1 MPILGVL
8 AAVLLAL
15 QFVPL
20 GANYP
25 SLQALVADS
34 ATTGLVAVTEA
45 ATMLCLALLYR
56 RLLWAQLAGSVA
68 AVLGIVV
75 LMPSWSALLHGVLPA
90 QDAVAA
96 LRTVVGLAA
105 ILTGLAA
112 WCVALRPI
120 LPAWR
125 AVRRPLLA
133 ALALLGPLSAYGSL
147 GGLFDGEHLAIPPA
161 AWLALT
167 LGGLYTLLQAY
178 RADPQR
184 FRSAADGW
192 AEWCLLAAIGLSL
205 LVMLGWLLQSAAL
218 VRAGTRQVPMQ
229 FNTALAT
236 AFTAVALL
244 RVGERRDWR
253 VLAALCA
260 FPVLV
265 AVLGLAQELGSLS
278 TGFDQWFI
286 THRITAEPVPP
297 GRAAPSTSVA
307 LLLLCATT
315 MIEVLGHRRPTA
327 RLLAWGCGLLAMTI
341 GALTIAGYSLGLSRV
356 LAWGRVT
363 PMSLHTA
370 IACALMGLGVVLRGL
385 RHGQLYSLRA
395 TLLPALTVVVVAAA
409 ATELW
414 LALSHALLQQE
425 ARRNEDILARAA
437 DEFGHS
443 LQERDYML
451 QATVRAL
458 GETALA
464 PQQALPLL
472 SEFPWAH
479 YPGMRALLWLDADG
493 QVLAA
498 RQRPNVDPALLDQGR
513 ALLQQRELAPGVLYA
528 LDGSNSLLLQ
538 RGPGRTLLAII
549 DVPRMQAT
557 ALGYFGLKDLVRIDM
572 LGAEA
577 PPAAASEVATSRELE
592 ALGRRWRISFDDPR
606 GVVVG
611 RVSEAPRLTLLGGLL
626 VAGLLAMALRFALLS
641 RGQSLALAQRGA
653 DLRMRNSLL
662 RQLAGGQGPEGILQ
676 SLASQLS
683 EQWPDGCLALQLDE
697 RVEIRA
703 WPAELDAAEC
713 LREARAEG
721 DTHGGGES
729 ALQAYAQRHGLRPQL
744 QPVRGTDGRCHG
756 AFLLLRPLDAATEDD
771 AAQLAA
777 AAEVASV
784 ALARHAEQADV
795 RDLQR
800 TYGSLVAFHPDAV
813 LQLDEGGRVLTGNIA
828 TQNVFGVSANDLV
841 GRPLEGLID
850 PQQRAVLG
858 LRLDAVMQGLP
869 QFAELRSGG
878 ADAMSPRQLELTLV
892 PVRQR
897 DQVTGAFAIVRDVTR
912 LRAADQALRQSHER
926 MQLFSNRLIDLN
938 ECGVSLASAT
948 DRAQAASL
956 LGEALRRAV
965 NAGAVLVRPYSPA
978 GGQLVQALREPALAP
993 PEAAASWYARL
1004 GEHEPVCLDL
1014 QTLRRRLGDADL
1026 PGDAALPR
1034 VNWIAIPLRDGRAH
1048 PLGLLELY
1056 DTRPE
1061 DNIEDVLALAMQ
1073 FAELGM
1079 ASFERL
1085 RLLEG
1090 VHSAE
1095 KLLVRHLAFSDAL
1108 SGSIGDAVYAVD
1120 RAGNLTFLNRA
1131 CEALFGWPA
1140 KIAKGRAVERQLL
1153 PPGNEGP
1160 AAQALAAAATVRV
1173 DEAFLL
1179 RRDGARLPVEYT
1191 ASPLTIDGELAGAV
1205 VVVRDISEK
1214 QRARALQRERDR
1226 FFELSSELFCIAD
1239 TQGNFRQ
1246 VNDAFGVTLGY
1257 SASRLLEHPWIELVH
1272 PEDRANTL
1280 MAAESLYQTG
1290 VLANLHNRYQ
1300 CSDGSYRW
1308 LEWNARLD
1316 DDGNVYAVARDITE
1330 RRRIESELSF
1340 HATHDALTGLVNLN
1354 QLQAYLQARL
1364 AGAAQHGGRV
1374 YVLYV
1379 DVDHFHAVNETRG
1392 YGVGDTAL
1400 REIAL
1405 RLGEFAG
1412 STGLASRVA
1421 GDEFVVVLDDE
1432 SGAAD
1437 QDEIGD
1443 ALRTRVEAP
1452 IIADGQQLF
1461 LTCSIGVSCF
1471 PDNAT
1476 LPSDLIHQSEAAMLR
1491 AKREGRNTVMAF
1503 SNDQRE
1509 LLVDRQKLGARL
1521 RDAVRNGELVL
1532 HYQPQVSVH
1541 NWQVCSVEALVRW
1554 QSPELGLLLPGR
1566 FIQVAEDMG
1575 QIVEMGQWVLET
1587 ACRQAREWLDGGV
1600 ADFTVAVNVSGLQL
1614 QRPDFLDRVRR
1625 ALDASR
1631 LPPRYLELEL
1641 TESIIMEHVERVIQT
1656 MRALKSLGVLISLDD
1671 FGSGYS
1677 SLSYL
1682 RRFPIDKLK
1691 IDQSFVRD
1699 TTSDA
1704 GAAGIC
1710 RAIIGL
1716 GHQLGLTVSAE
1727 GVETVGQAGFLRRAE
1742 CDQFQGNYFGQPL
1755 PVAQTFEVLRRRYF
1769 NNERLAPII
1778 EESRAA
1784 PRTLLLVDD
1793 EENVLRALVRLLR
1806 RDSYQILVATRPREA
1821 LELLA
1826 SNPVQ
1831 VILSDQ
1837 RMPDQSGTEFLS
1849 QVKDMYPDTVRLI
1862 LSGYSDLAS
1871 LTDAINRGAISRYIA
1886 KPWDDEDLRRQI
1898 RDAFRMYEAK
1908 QAARGTGTGD

>member
-34 ATTGLVAVTEA
+34 TTTGLVAVTEA

-56 RLLWAQLAGSVA
+56 RLLWAQWVGGVA

-147 GGLFDGEHLAIPPA
+147 GGLFDGEHLAIPPT

-205 LVMLGWLLQSAAL
+205 LVMLGWLAQSGAL
-218 VRAGTRQVPMQ
+218 VRAGTSQVPMQ

-236 AFTAVALL
+236 GLVGVALRL
-244 RVGERRDWR
+244 VEQHRDWR
-253 VLAALCA
+253 AVAALCA

-265 AVLGLAQELGSLS
+265 AVLALAQELGGLR
-278 TGFDQWFI
+278 TDFDQWFVV
-286 THRITAEPVPP
+286 HRISAAAVPP
-297 GRAAPSTSVA
+297 GRAAPSSAVV
-307 LLLLCATT
+307 LLLLCIAAL
-315 MIEVLGHRRPTA
+315 IEALAHRRPTA

-341 GALTIAGYSLGLSRV
+341 GALTIAGYCLGLSRV

-363 PMSLHTA
+363 PMSLHSA
-370 IACALMGLGVVLRGL
+370 VVSALMGLGLVLRGL
-385 RHGQLYSLRA
+385 RHGQLYALRA
-395 TLLPALTVVVVAAA
+395 TLLPALAVVVVAGA

-414 LALSHALLQQE
+414 LALSHALVQQE
-425 ARRNEDILARAA
+425 AKRNQDILQRAA
-437 DEFGHS
+437 EEYGHS
-443 LQERDYML
+443 LRERDAML

-458 GETALA
+458 GETALE
-464 PQQALPLL
+464 PQQALLL
-472 SEFPWAH
+472 LTDFPWAH
-479 YPGMRALLWLDADG
+479 YPGLRALLWLDAEG
-493 QVLAA
+493 KVLAA

-513 ALLQQRELAPGVLYA
+513 ALLRQRDLAAGVLHA
-528 LDGSNSLLLQ
+528 LDGNNAVLLQ
-538 RGPGRTLLAII
+538 RGAGRTLLAYV

-557 ALGYFGLKDLVRIDM
+557 ALGYFGLKDLVRID
-572 LGAEA
+572 LLAANA
-577 PPAAASEVATSRELE
+577 PPAAMADGTVREVE
-592 ALGRRWRISFDDPR
+592 ALGRRWRIRFDDPY
-606 GVVVG
+606 GTMNA

-641 RGQSLALAQRGA
+641 RGQSFILAQRGA
-653 DLRMRNSLL
+653 DLRMRNNLL
-662 RQLAGGQGPEGILQ
+662 RQLAGGQGPEGIVQ
-676 SLASQLS
+676 SLAAQFA
-683 EQWPDGCLALQLDE
+683 EQWPQVSLALQLEDRYE
-697 RVEIRA
+697 TRG
-703 WPAELDAAEC
+703 WPAELNAAEC
-713 LREARAEG
+713 LREVCSEDA
-721 DTHGGGES
+721 DLGGGES
-729 ALQAYAQRHGLRPQL
+729 ALHAYALRHRLHLQIQRVVGAE
-744 QPVRGTDGRCHG
+744 GRCQG
-756 AFLLLRPLDAATEDD
+756 AFLLLRPEGTGNDDD

-777 AAEVASV
+777 AAEVANV

-800 TYGSLVAFHPDAV
+800 TYSSLVAFHPDAV
-813 LQLDEGGRVLTGNIA
+813 LQLDEAGRVLTGNNA

-841 GRPLEGLID
+841 GRPLESLID

-897 DQVTGAFAIVRDVTR
+897 DQVTGAFAMVRDVTR

-1034 VNWIAIPLRDGRAH
+1034 LNWIAIPLRDGRAH

-1120 RAGNLTFLNRA
+1120 RAGDLTFLNRA

-1140 KIAKGRAVERQLL
+1140 KIAKGRAFERQLL

-1173 DEAFLL
+1173 DEAVLL
-1179 RRDGARLPVEYT
+1179 RRDGARLPVQYT

-1214 QRARALQRERDR
+1214 QRTRALQRERDR

-1521 RDAVRNGELVL
+1521 RDAVRNSELVL

-1631 LPPRYLELEL
+1631 LPPRHLELEL

-1710 RAIIGL
+1710 RAIISL

-1755 PVAQTFEVLRRRYF
+1755 PAAQTFEVLRRRYF
-1769 NNERLAPII
+1769 NNERLAPIMD
-1778 EESRAA
+1778 ESRSA

-1898 RDAFRMYEAK
+1898 RDAFRMYDAK
-1908 QAARGTGTGD
+1908 EAARGTGTGD